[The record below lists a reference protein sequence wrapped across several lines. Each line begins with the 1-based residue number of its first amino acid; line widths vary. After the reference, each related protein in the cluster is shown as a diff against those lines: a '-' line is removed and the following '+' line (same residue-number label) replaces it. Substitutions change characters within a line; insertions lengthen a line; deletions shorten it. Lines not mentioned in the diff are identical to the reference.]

1 MMDPRVR
8 DLAFGA
14 ALYGIGQSGG
24 MTGNIGADLRRIG
37 TLPPPAPPTPL
48 APQAAQTAP
57 VASMFGQDIYADGPS
72 VTDVSGTT
80 GAPGGFANFQTGIVD
95 SQGVPLTVADV
106 LGMMAQGLSFA
117 MSPVTTTASMLMGR
131 PTVGQQVKGFLTPVE
146 TASPVGSMAQAAA
159 NFASANNIS
168 FDDALAI
175 LSGGSYGEMGQPA
188 DSSGPAVS
196 ADTTGVGVGI
206 DGTTV
211 G

>member
-1 MMDPRVR
+1 VE
-8 DLAFGA
+8 
-14 ALYGIGQSGG
+14 
-24 MTGNIGADLRRIG
+24 
-37 TLPPPAPPTPL
+37 
-48 APQAAQTAP
+48 
-57 VASMFGQDIYADGPS
+57 
-72 VTDVSGTT
+72 
-80 GAPGGFANFQTGIVD
+80 
-95 SQGVPLTVADV
+95 LTVADV

-146 TASPVGSMAQAAA
+146 TASPVGSMAQAAV

-188 DSSGPAVS
+188 GSETVGYGGAGDVSVDSGAVDGSGM
-196 ADTTGVGVGI
+196 GVGI
-206 DGTTV
+206 DGSTE